1 MNELWPISEG
11 PGEVKYTLVRLLYTW
26 IPLSS
31 RDGTFAYT
39 IIGNPQKEESEFKSP
54 WGVALD
60 PQDRLHIAA
69 CSSNCI
75 KVFTPEGTYMYM
87 YVKSYERIWE

>member
-26 IPLSS
+26 IPLILLSS

-60 PQDRLHIAA
+60 PQDRLRIAA
-69 CSSNCI
+69 CGSNCI
-75 KVFTPEGTYMYM
+75 KVFTPEGTCTRTYMYT
-87 YVKSYERIWE
+87 